1 MSQATGGVATGL
13 DHVALATGL
22 DHVAVAT
29 GLDHVALATGDLDA
43 CAAEWTRLGFAL
55 TPVAR
60 HRDGAG
66 VPTGTGNVCA
76 MLRTGYVELI
86 AVVDPAR
93 PSATL
98 GRFVA
103 RYAGIHI
110 VSLAIDNEVA
120 AQVRLG
126 LAGFAV
132 EIARSERDGARF
144 ARLPFSDAEPRLQLI
159 RHFTPERVWQ
169 PQFLVHPNHAD
180 ALVAVVIVDAVP
192 AVLAAR
198 LSRVAGVAVVPDPAG
213 GFALPLAAGTMRVL
227 PIEAL
232 GSVFPGMAVPSLPFV
247 AGVVIRTDDGCA
259 AVAAMGVARPVAGG
273 WLAEA
278 GGAAVLFTA

>member
-1 MSQATGGVATGL
+1 MSI
-13 DHVALATGL
+13 ATGL

-29 GLDHVALATGDLDA
+29 GDLAA
-43 CAAEWTRLGFAL
+43 CAADWTRLGFAL

-76 MLRTGYVELI
+76 MLRSGYVELI

-110 VSLAIDNEVA
+110 VSLAMDDEVA
-120 AQVRLG
+120 AQARLG
-126 LAGFAV
+126 RAGLAV

-144 ARLPFSDAEPRLQLI
+144 ARLPFADAEPRLQLI
-159 RHFTPERVWQ
+159 RHFTPELVWQ
-169 PQFLVHPNHAD
+169 KQWLAHPNHAD
-180 ALVAVVIVDAVP
+180 GLVAVVIVDDVP

-213 GFALPLAAGTMRVL
+213 GFALPLAAGVIRVVT
-227 PIEAL
+227 PEAL
-232 GSVFPGMAVPSLPFV
+232 GSVFPGVAIPSLPFV
-247 AGVVIRTDDGCA
+247 AGVVIRTDDGGA
-259 AVAAMGVARPVAGG
+259 AVAALGVARPVAGG